1 MRRRTLFAS
10 VVGIGSGRESTEG
23 GREERGELG
32 RDDGRLVRR
41 LLVLDDF
48 LSLDND
54 AVRDGCRS
62 GCLYGSREGWK
73 DGSLR
78 SSETGRDAADEKEP
92 ILLRASMAGASCCR
106 KAPSMVWVLG
116 LKGFERRGGLDEGP
130 SKEPG
135 KESLNTTPWRLAGK
149 LLAVVGMDLGE
160 VCGDEGPRPRG
171 ACGTLLAVPSGPLSA
186 ASGGSGV
193 TALTV
198 CRKAPR
204 RLLAEG
210 LSVPRGDGTSESG
223 GSTEL
228 RAGRSGRG
236 GGLAPW
242 GLVPR
247 E

>member
-1 MRRRTLFAS
+1 MRSRTLFAS

-41 LLVLDDF
+41 LLVLDGF
-48 LSLDND
+48 LSLGND
-54 AVRDGCRS
+54 AVREGGRS
-62 GCLYGSREGWK
+62 VCLYGSREDWK

-116 LKGFERRGGLDEGP
+116 LKEVVRAGGLDEEP

-149 LLAVVGMDLGE
+149 LLAAEGIDLGE
-160 VCGDEGPRPRG
+160 VCGDAGPSPRD
-171 ACGTLLAVPSGPLSA
+171 ACGTLFA

-236 GGLAPW
+236 GGLVPW
-242 GLVPR
+242 GLVPK